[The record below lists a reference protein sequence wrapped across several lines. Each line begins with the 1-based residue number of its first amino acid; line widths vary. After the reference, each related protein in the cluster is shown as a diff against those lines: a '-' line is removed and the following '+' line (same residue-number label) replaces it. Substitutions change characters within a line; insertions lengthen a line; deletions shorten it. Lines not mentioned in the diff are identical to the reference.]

1 MQEHGSLHK
10 ITKITLVEQTVDRV
24 QSYVL
29 NQQLQ
34 PGDTLPSEMRLAE
47 KLGVSR
53 PVVREALRTLVGRGM
68 LTIANGRNAIISPV
82 TATALVHFFERATQ
96 LNAVTVRELLEV
108 RRGIEVQ
115 SISLAAQRRTE
126 SHIAKLQSLLA
137 MMSDARYDLQLYS
150 ELDAQLHLQ
159 IAAASQNQMIYY
171 FVESLGDAL
180 RQVSLAGLLNRRNQ
194 TDLDEVHTMHM
205 LLVNAVVTQNGL
217 LAESTMASHVEA
229 AMIALSR
236 SDENGMIPGIQADK
250 MATSL

>member
-82 TATALVHFFERATQ
+82 TATALVHF
-96 LNAVTVRELLEV
+96 LNVP
-108 RRGIEVQ
+108 
-115 SISLAAQRRTE
+115 
-126 SHIAKLQSLLA
+126 
-137 MMSDARYDLQLYS
+137 
-150 ELDAQLHLQ
+150 
-159 IAAASQNQMIYY
+159 
-171 FVESLGDAL
+171 
-180 RQVSLAGLLNRRNQ
+180 RN
-194 TDLDEVHTMHM
+194 
-205 LLVNAVVTQNGL
+205 
-217 LAESTMASHVEA
+217 
-229 AMIALSR
+229 
-236 SDENGMIPGIQADK
+236 
-250 MATSL
+250 